1 MADELRSHRP
11 TVAEQLARELSDIA
25 DIADE
30 LGLLDDPAVASDAAD
45 SVYDHLDTTR
55 WSLADYV
62 LRGERTRRL
71 VNAPNALVEAAVAE
85 HTDRALDRAA
95 QLLRDRAD
103 DLAEQVRVTN
113 TVVARWLVAHRVAIV
128 NPCYL
133 DSNALY
139 DRYRYGDLDPEA
151 VSDDPLYLLVCHL
164 HDVLEAVG
172 EWDSGDSPAL
182 QHLRAQL
189 TLPMRAVQH
198 EMVAAMAHHA
208 AAIGV
213 TRTLSRLEAR

>member
-1 MADELRSHRP
+1 MADELRSRRP

-30 LGLLDDPAVASDAAD
+30 LGLLDDPVAAPETE
-45 SVYDHLDTTR
+45 SVYDYLDTTR
-55 WSLADYV
+55 WSLADCV

-71 VNAPNALVEAAVAE
+71 VNAPNRLVDVAVAE
-85 HTDRALDRAA
+85 HADRALDRAA
-95 QLLRDRAD
+95 GLLRDRAD
-103 DLAEQVRVTN
+103 DLAEQVRLTN

-164 HDVLEAVG
+164 HDVLEAGG
-172 EWDSGDSPAL
+172 EWDGGDSPAL

-189 TLPMRAVQH
+189 TLPMRAVRH